1 MNKQM
6 TTTQLLLLLLT
17 GLLAGLA
24 SGTLGIGGA
33 IVVIPMLIF
42 FLGLSQQQAQGTSLV
57 VMSFPVFAL
66 AAWNYYKQGQVN
78 VKFALVIVVAFILGS
93 YIGSSI
99 SVNLPEKVL
108 KKIFGAFLLLIGARM
123 LLK

>member
-1 MNKQM
+1 M
-6 TTTQLLLLLLT
+6 TTSQILLLLLT
-17 GLLAGLA
+17 GLIAGMA

-33 IVVIPMLIF
+33 IVVIPMLTF
-42 FLGLSQQQAQGTSLV
+42 FLGLTQQQAQGTSLAI
-57 VMSFPVFAL
+57 MSFPVFIL

-78 VKFALVIVVAFILGS
+78 IKFALIIVVAFIIGS

-108 KKIFGAFLLLIGARM
+108 KKIFGAFLLIIGARM
-123 LLK
+123 ILK